1 MKLVI
6 RIQLIATGALAA
18 LTLSVTG
25 ILMSAPQANAAGRCI
40 DYVYGYGGYSACI
53 RNIQKIANGITSVW
67 GSSSSGCGNLTG
79 ERLSTDCSFGPRTKE
94 KMKSVQRW
102 GCKVGDGVVGRNT
115 WNTLCFYGSS
125 KIRAGWN
132 STYAAGYN
140 AAINSGCKPSDTYNG
155 PWPYST
161 Y

>member
-1 MKLVI
+1 
-6 RIQLIATGALAA
+6 
-18 LTLSVTG
+18 
-25 ILMSAPQANAAGRCI
+25 
-40 DYVYGYGGYSACI
+40 
-53 RNIQKIANGITSVW
+53 
-67 GSSSSGCGNLTG
+67 
-79 ERLSTDCSFGPRTKE
+79 
-94 KMKSVQRW
+94 MKSVQRW

-155 PWPYST
+155 LWPYST